1 MSTVKHLK
9 WRLKLLNRR
18 RIIVENISE
27 EAESVLYTS
36 EPIKTAT
43 PKKHKHRSNSA
54 EVKHKLRQINYEKAI
69 RAYIG
74 YLACNV
80 SENSTFGR
88 GKLIQFYKEKKPVPV
103 TYISGKLS
111 TVDTSRVVLKENKM
125 TYDEY
130 RRQNGPMTKFSEY
143 MAYYRS

>member
-1 MSTVKHLK
+1 MLN
-9 WRLKLLNRR
+9 NRR
-18 RIIVENISE
+18 VIVESK
-27 EAESVLYTS
+27 AESGLAGNSANTS
-36 EPIKTAT
+36 NPTKTA
-43 PKKHKHRSNSA
+43 KHKHSSA
-54 EVKHKLRQINYEKAI
+54 SCRAKHKLRQINYEKAL

-80 SENSTFGR
+80 SENSAFGR
-88 GKLIQFYKEKKPVPV
+88 AKLIKYYKEKKPLPV

-111 TVDTSRVVLKENKM
+111 TVDSSIRVPLKENKM
-125 TYDEY
+125 SYDEY